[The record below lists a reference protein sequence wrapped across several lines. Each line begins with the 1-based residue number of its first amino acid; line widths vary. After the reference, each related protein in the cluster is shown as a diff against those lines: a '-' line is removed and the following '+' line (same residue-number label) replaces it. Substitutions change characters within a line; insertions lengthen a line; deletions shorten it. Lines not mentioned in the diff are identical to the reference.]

1 MTILQTMGY
10 GCAQIRAMSNFLHK
24 FFSDPLVGLL
34 AVGAIILVTWLA
46 WADFKERRNRR
57 AFEERRRQLQDY

>member
-1 MTILQTMGY
+1 
-10 GCAQIRAMSNFLHK
+10 MSNFLHK

-34 AVGAIILVTWLA
+34 AVGTLFLVAWLG

-57 AFEERRRQLQDY
+57 AFEERRRQIQDL